1 MNSASPREA
10 ILHRPK
16 SYDIGRYRTTQKKN
30 QNQTIDYRRKEKECI
45 SLSLW
50 FFLSEKNI
58 KTGVQPEDHHIQ
70 EEQIMKAVMNR
81 EIVEISIKEQL
92 AQLISKYSASQ
103 QSLADSVRALNQ
115 KYKEDVQTK
124 TYTPEHLR
132 EVYEENKAALLAAAA
147 EKAKALNASARGA
160 VEHLSG
166 KAVPALS
173 ASEKPADYAVRI
185 SNALQFIQLE
195 GAAISD
201 ETAAQILRDFTG
213 DMETMQR
220 FRSVLEKQI
229 APSDRQIADQYGN
242 TTFPQ
247 TFGQLFKYEK
257 FRDALAELQE
267 MADTLFVRKLS
278 QTETEYLHGATL
290 SVPTDGYM
298 QLVTERNII
307 EQAETVESMISEL
320 FTTTE

>member
-1 MNSASPREA
+1 
-10 ILHRPK
+10 
-16 SYDIGRYRTTQKKN
+16 
-30 QNQTIDYRRKEKECI
+30 
-45 SLSLW
+45 
-50 FFLSEKNI
+50 
-58 KTGVQPEDHHIQ
+58 
-70 EEQIMKAVMNR
+70 MKAVMNK
-81 EIVEISIKEQL
+81 EIVEVNIKAQLEQL
-92 AQLISKYSASQ
+92 IGEYHASQ
-103 QSLADSVRALNQ
+103 QSLADGVRALNQ
-115 KYKEDVQTK
+115 KYKEDVQAN

-147 EKAKALNASARGA
+147 EKAKVLNASARGA

-173 ASEKPADYAVRI
+173 TSEKPADYAVRI

-213 DMETMQR
+213 DMEIMQR

-267 MADTLFVRKLS
+267 MADTLFIRKLS

-307 EQAETVESMISEL
+307 EQAETVENMISEL
-320 FTTTE
+320 FATTE